1 MLNDACAKA
10 YALASSSGSV
20 TDWVGRL
27 QELLIVKYK
36 ESLQKCHENWW
47 SKTKAFSSGMKIGWS
62 CSAQA
67 PPQEFQDRLKRVC
80 SSVRFQDHLSTKSD
94 ENAGYKSKAMS
105 IMGVFLFGLYTSS
118 LGWAGDILATDDA
131 TIEWLIRLVG
141 DLPLLA
147 ASMTRNQF
155 LPTWVGLLNE
165 RNLDT
170 LLTNSN
176 SPILGP
182 TLADDDMN
190 SHGDYGETPKV
201 SIYTGSSVGSSMLVS
216 VHSYIDDIVFT
227 GPAADIDY
235 IKTELNHS
243 TNIVLNGLSGFAV
256 PAAEAQANPGMLNES
271 VQGLVSL
278 RSDYASLFNATT
290 PLFPGGMHT
299 TDLNYAYFQHPF
311 TDPNH
316 PSNID

>member
-1 MLNDACAKA
+1 MNTKH
-10 YALASSSGSV
+10 
-20 TDWVGRL
+20 
-27 QELLIVKYK
+27 K

-47 SKTKAFSSGMKIGWS
+47 SKTKAFSAGLEIGWS

-67 PPQEFQDRLKRVC
+67 PPQDFQDRMKRVS

-94 ENAGYKSKAMS
+94 ENAGYKTKAMS
-105 IMGVFLFGLYTSS
+105 IMGVFLFGIYTSS
-118 LGWAGDILATDDA
+118 IGWNGDILSSDDS
-131 TIEWLIRLVG
+131 TIDWLTRLVG

-147 ASMTRNQF
+147 ASMARNSF
-155 LPTWVGLLNE
+155 LPTWVGLLTE

-170 LLTNSN
+170 LLYNSN
-176 SPILGP
+176 TPILGP

-190 SHGDYGETPKV
+190 SHVDYGETPKV

-256 PAAEAQANPGMLNES
+256 PMAEAQTNPSMLNEAA
-271 VQGLVSL
+271 QGLVSL
-278 RSDYASLFNATT
+278 RSDYASLFNANT
-290 PLFPGGMHT
+290 PLFPGGMYT
-299 TDLNYAYFQHPF
+299 TDLNYAYHQYPL
-311 TDPNH
+311 TDHNH
-316 PSNID
+316 PSKID